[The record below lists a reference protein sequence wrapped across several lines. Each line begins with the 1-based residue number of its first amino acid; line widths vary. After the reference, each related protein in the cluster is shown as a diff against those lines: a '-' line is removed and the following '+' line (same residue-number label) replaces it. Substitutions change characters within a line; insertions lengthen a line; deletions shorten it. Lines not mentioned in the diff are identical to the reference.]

1 MLDVL
6 FEQEKGRLKKDL
18 ENVLE
23 QVIGQVADAK
33 ELNPYDLVL
42 RLSAQGDQAIAEIL
56 TKKKV
61 ELHNFD
67 AGDMIEDLLK
77 KQLEMLPSLMRNA
90 VQKRMGNAKIR
101 EEVRDSLRDN
111 GAILVRYDKNYQFQY
126 YQQEPGSNQ
135 MKRINI
141 NSFIANITF

>member
-6 FEQEKGRLKKDL
+6 FQGEKDRLKKDL

-42 RLSAQGDQAIAEIL
+42 RLSAQGDQAIAEVL
-56 TKKKV
+56 TKKRV

-77 KQLEMLPSLMRNA
+77 KQLEMLPSLVRNA
-90 VQKRMGNAKIR
+90 VQKKIGKTKIR
-101 EEVRDSLRDN
+101 DEVRDSLRDN
-111 GAILVRYDKNYQFQY
+111 GAILTRYDKNYQFQY
-126 YQQEPGSNQ
+126 YQLAPGASQ
-135 MKRINI
+135 MKRIDI
-141 NSFIANITF
+141 DFFIANITF